1 MSRPINTLF
10 MLSSLDGKISTG
22 DTDIMDV
29 DSDFPTITGVKEG
42 LHQYYDIE
50 KTTDFFSLNSGRVF
64 AKIGFNEKTDEP
76 TRIPVTFVVIDNKP
90 HLNESGIRYVCKK
103 GEKLILITTNSD
115 HPAFNIEDE
124 LNNLEILKY
133 DSEINFD
140 NMFTKLKEVYGA
152 KRVTIQSGGT
162 LNAEFIRNGL
172 IDYISLVIAPVMIG
186 GRDTSSLMD
195 GESLHSKDELLKLKP
210 LKLQSVKKL
219 DNSYLHLIYKV
230 LNLT

>member
-29 DSDFPTITGVKEG
+29 DSDFPTITGIKEG
-42 LHQYYDIE
+42 LYQYYDIE

>member
-1 MSRPINTLF
+1 MNRPINTLF

-29 DSDFPTITGVKEG
+29 DSDFPTIAGVKEG

-103 GEKLILITTNSD
+103 GEKLVLITTNAN
-115 HPAFNIEDE
+115 HPAFSIKNE

-133 DSEINFD
+133 AGKINFD
-140 NMFTKLKEVYGA
+140 DMFTKLKEVYGA
-152 KRVTIQSGGT
+152 ERITIQSGGT

-172 IDYISLVIAPVMIG
+172 VDYISLVIAPVMIG
-186 GRDTSSLMD
+186 GRDTSSLMG
-195 GESLHSKDELLKLKP
+195 GESLHSKDELFKLKP
-210 LKLQSVKKL
+210 LELQSVKKL
-219 DNSYLHLIYKV
+219 KDSYLHLIYKV